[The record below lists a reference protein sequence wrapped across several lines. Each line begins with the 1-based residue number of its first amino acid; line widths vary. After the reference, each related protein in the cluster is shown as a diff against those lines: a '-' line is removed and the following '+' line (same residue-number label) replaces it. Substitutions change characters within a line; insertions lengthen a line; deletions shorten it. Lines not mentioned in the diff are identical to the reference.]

1 MNNALWRNPLHY
13 CTIGR
18 ESAESAEV
26 KRTSQKNM
34 KKSSIKFC
42 QYCASPLERLYS
54 IEAAAEYLNC
64 SKHTIRNWIRDREI
78 DYVKIKGL
86 IRIRKSAIEKEC
98 QTFPKMSTIVNKL
111 MTDNS

>member
-18 ESAESAEV
+18 ENAESAEV

-54 IEAAAEYLNC
+54 IEAAADFQY
-64 SKHTIRNWIRDREI
+64 
-78 DYVKIKGL
+78 G
-86 IRIRKSAIEKEC
+86 
-98 QTFPKMSTIVNKL
+98 ST
-111 MTDNS
+111 

>member
-1 MNNALWRNPLHY
+1 MNNAFWRNPLHY
-13 CTIGR
+13 CTIGQ

-54 IEAAAEYLNC
+54 IEAAAEYLSC
-64 SKHTIRNWIRDREI
+64 SKHTIRNWIRDRKIEF
-78 DYVKIKGL
+78 VKIKGL
-86 IRIRKSAIEKEC
+86 IRIPASAIEEESQC
-98 QTFPKMSTIVNKL
+98 FPKMNKIVNSIL
-111 MTDNS
+111 TDNY

>member
-1 MNNALWRNPLHY
+1 MTKAVAQRNLSSKRKSCEY
-13 CTIGR
+13 RGATR
-18 ESAESAEV
+18 E
-26 KRTSQKNM
+26 Q
-34 KKSSIKFC
+34 
-42 QYCASPLERLYS
+42 LYS
-54 IEAAAEYLNC
+54 IEAAAEYLSC

>member
-1 MNNALWRNPLHY
+1 MNNAFWRNPLHY
-13 CTIGR
+13 CTIGQ
-18 ESAESAEV
+18 ESAEV

-54 IEAAAEYLNC
+54 IEAAAEYLSC
-64 SKHTIRNWIRDREI
+64 GKHTIRNWIRDREI